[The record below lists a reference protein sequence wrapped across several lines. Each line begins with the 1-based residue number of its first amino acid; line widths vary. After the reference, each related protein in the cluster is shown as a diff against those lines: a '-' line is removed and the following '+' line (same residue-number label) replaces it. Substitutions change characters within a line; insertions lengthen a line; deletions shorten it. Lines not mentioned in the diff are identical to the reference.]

1 MGARI
6 TKHPEPFLI
15 TGPGLHTPPGAGNGK
30 LLETNSDK
38 LLEKKK
44 KIQLEIAL
52 PGTRPGVGKLQI
64 KLSEML
70 CVSGAQTK
78 LFYALLEFLFIVSS
92 ETHPGFFS
100 VPSTLTAV
108 FLGLEKGPQGPK

>member
-30 LLETNSDK
+30 LLEMNSDK
-38 LLEKKK
+38 SLEKKKK
-44 KIQLEIAL
+44 KIQLEVAL

-78 LFYALLEFLFIVSS
+78 LFCALLEFLFIVSS
-92 ETHPGFFS
+92 ETHPGS
-100 VPSTLTAV
+100 LQY
-108 FLGLEKGPQGPK
+108 PQL

>member
-44 KIQLEIAL
+44 KNPVRNCIARDQ
-52 PGTRPGVGKLQI
+52 TW
-64 KLSEML
+64 
-70 CVSGAQTK
+70 SG
-78 LFYALLEFLFIVSS
+78 
-92 ETHPGFFS
+92 ETADKAIRDAMCLRCS
-100 VPSTLTAV
+100 D
-108 FLGLEKGPQGPK
+108 